1 MNFKDKVIVVTGG
14 AGFIGSHLVD
24 RLIEESPKKII
35 VQDNLFLGCQE
46 NIADALKHDELVT
59 FLNIDISNAEQVETF
74 YRTTNVDIVF
84 DLATIPLPTSL
95 EKPAWAT
102 LQNTQMAVNLCECAR
117 KHYIDRIIHL
127 SSSEVYGTAMS
138 VPMDETHPWNPET
151 PYAASKAAADHIYL
165 SYRNTFGIDV
175 AVIRPFNQ
183 YGPRQNSGSYSGII
197 PRLSKAIMDEKTF
210 EIYGDGE
217 QTRDFLYVTDTVD
230 AIVKISQKDES
241 LGKIIN
247 LGSGTEISV
256 NEIVQTIADFYGVE
270 NNFKHTSPRPGD
282 VRRHYAGVNLA
293 KKQFGFS
300 PKVSFKEG
308 IAKTCTWYKE
318 TIGKE

>member
-1 MNFKDKVIVVTGG
+1 MDIKDKIVVVTGG

-24 RLIEESPKKII
+24 RLILESPKKII
-35 VQDNLFLGCQE
+35 VHDNLFLG
-46 NIADALKHDELVT
+46 NMDNLIGALEHESVVSFQKLDVS
-59 FLNIDISNAEQVETF
+59 DSSQVEEF
-74 YRTTNVDIVF
+74 YASNHVDVVF
-84 DLATIPLPTSL
+84 DLATVPLPTSL
-95 EKPAWAT
+95 EKPAWST

-117 KHYIDRIIHL
+117 KGHIDRIVHL
-127 SSSEVYGTAMS
+127 SSSEVYGTARF
-138 VPMDETHPWNPET
+138 VPMDETHPWVPET

-175 AVIRPFNQ
+175 AIIRPFNQ

-197 PRLSKAIMDEKTF
+197 PRLSKAILNRTSF

-217 QTRDFLYVTDTVD
+217 QTRDYLYVSDTVD
-230 AIVKISQKDES
+230 AIVMISKRDES
-241 LGKIIN
+241 IGQIIN
-247 LGSGTEISV
+247 LGSGSEISV

-270 NNFKHTSPRPGD
+270 NNFKHSAARPGD

-293 KKQFGFS
+293 KEMFGFS
-300 PKVSFKEG
+300 AKTSFKEG
-308 IAKTCTWYKE
+308 IAKTCAWYKE